1 MVSRRHGGLRAVLGA
16 NVRRLRKVKG
26 LSQEAFGDD
35 CSLHRTQV
43 GAVERAEANL
53 TMAKLEL
60 VAAALAVEAAYL
72 LTPHKAAD

>member
-16 NVRRLRKVKG
+16 NVRRLRKARG
-26 LSQEAFGDD
+26 LSQEVFGDE

-60 VAAALAVEAAYL
+60 IATALAVDAAYL
-72 LTPHKAAD
+72 LTFHQE

>member
-16 NVRRLRKVKG
+16 NVRRLRKAKG
-26 LSQEAFGDD
+26 LSQEAFGDE

-53 TMAKLEL
+53 TLAKLEL
-60 VAAALAVEAAYL
+60 LAAALAVEASYL
-72 LTPHKAAD
+72 LTPHPTAS